1 MGDEKLINDLTS
13 NFSTRLSRLKY
24 LLLFFAFSI
33 GIIAA
38 INPRRAGAAESHTKK
53 GIDIAIALDV
63 SNSMLA
69 ADLPP
74 NRLER
79 AKQFISKLIQ
89 DRPNDRF
96 ALILFAG
103 KAYLQMPLSA
113 DQGSAL
119 LFVSAASP
127 QSVPQQGTV
136 ISDALKMSERA
147 FVNDYQ
153 NYKSV
158 ILITD
163 GEDHDEDA
171 VQTAGELA
179 EQGAMINTVGMG
191 SATGT
196 TIIDAATGTSKTDEA
211 GNTIVSKLNEAILKD
226 IAHKTHGIYI
236 HFQDTNEAVQLL
248 NNQLAQIDKKAFSD
262 IASMS
267 FINYFLVLA
276 AISLL
281 LMIVEIFIPEKKRT
295 EVL

>member
-1 MGDEKLINDLTS
+1 MGDKKLIDDLTS
-13 NFSTRLSRLKY
+13 NFSFRLSQLKY
-24 LLLFFAFSI
+24 VILFFAFSI
-33 GIIAA
+33 GILAA
-38 INPRRAGAAESHTKK
+38 MNPRRAGASSAHTKK

-136 ISDALKMSERA
+136 ISEALKMSERA
-147 FVNDYQ
+147 FVNDKQ

-163 GEDHDEDA
+163 GEDHDDDA
-171 VQTAGELA
+171 VHTAGALA
-179 EQGAMINTVGMG
+179 DQGAMINTVGMG
-191 SATGT
+191 SVNGT
-196 TIIDAATGTSKTDEA
+196 TIIDAATGTAKTDEA
-211 GNTIVSKLNEAILKD
+211 GNTIVSKLNETILQE
-226 IAHKTHGIYI
+226 IADRTHGIYI
-236 HFQDTNEAVQLL
+236 HFQDSNETIQLL
-248 NNQLAQIDKKAFSD
+248 NNQLAQIDRKAYSD

-281 LMIVEIFIPEKKRT
+281 LMVIEIFIPEKK
-295 EVL
+295 LAALL

>member
-1 MGDEKLINDLTS
+1 MGDKKLIDDLTS
-13 NFSTRLSRLKY
+13 NFSFRLSRLKY
-24 LLLFFAFSI
+24 VLLFFAFSI
-33 GIIAA
+33 GILAA
-38 INPRRAGAAESHTKK
+38 MNPRRAGASTTHTKK

-136 ISDALKMSERA
+136 ISEALKMSERA
-147 FVNDYQ
+147 FVNDKQ
-153 NYKSV
+153 NYKCV

-163 GEDHDEDA
+163 GEDHDDDA
-171 VQTAGELA
+171 VHTAGALA
-179 EQGAMINTVGMG
+179 DQGAMINTVGMG
-191 SATGT
+191 SVTGT
-196 TIIDAATGTSKTDEA
+196 TITDATTGTAKTDEA
-211 GNTIVSKLNEAILKD
+211 GNTIVSKLNETILQD
-226 IAHKTHGIYI
+226 IANRTHGIYI
-236 HFQDTNEAVQLL
+236 HFQDSNETIQLL
-248 NNQLAQIDKKAFSD
+248 NNQLAQIDKKAYSD
-262 IASMS
+262 LASMS

-281 LMIVEIFIPEKKRT
+281 LIVVEIFIPEKKQAS
-295 EVL
+295 VL

>member
-79 AKQFISKLIQ
+79 AKQFIAKLIQ

-147 FVNDYQ
+147 FVNDNQ

-211 GNTIVSKLNEAILKD
+211 GNTIVSKLNETILKD